1 MGLLVN
7 HTKSSVLSMVPDGKR
22 KKHHYLT
29 GKNFR
34 IGRKWLP
41 QTSCVERWRYLGI
54 DFQASGC
61 VTLEHNIKV
70 ALTNIS
76 KAPLKPQQRL
86 EIVRGHLIPRFLHG
100 LVLGN
105 ISDDRLCMLD
115 VQIRGAVRTWLRL
128 PKDVPVGYFHADI
141 KDGGLA
147 IPSLRATVP
156 DLILKRFGRLDSSS
170 WSVAKAAA
178 RSERI
183 RKKLSWAD
191 KQFRKFTREDPVTGL
206 RSVARFWR
214 ERLWSSVDGFEL
226 RESARTPASTKWIRE
241 ESSHVSGRDFV
252 QFVHTHINAL
262 PSRVRTS
269 RGRRIGREAELNCR
283 AGCVVRETTAHTIQQ
298 CWRTHGGRILR
309 HDRVV
314 KLVADAMASD
324 QWSVVTEP
332 HVKTSKGLRKPDIVA
347 AKGGVGVIVD
357 VQVVSGQRPLDDAHR
372 SKVGMQESIDRVF
385 EVASS
390 MGLLVNHTKSS
401 VLSMVPDGK
410 RKKHHYLTGKNFRIG
425 RKWLPQTSCVERWRY
440 LGIDFQ
446 ASGCVTLEHNIKVA
460 LTNISKAPLKPQQRL
475 EIVRGHLIPRFLHG
489 LVLGNISDDRL
500 CMLDVQIRGAV
511 RTWLRLPK
519 DVPVG
524 YFHADIKDGGLA
536 IPSLRATV
544 PDLILKRFGRLDSS
558 SWSVAKAAARS
569 ERIRKKL
576 SWADK
581 QFRKF
586 TREDPVTGLRSV
598 ARFWR
603 ERLWSS
609 VDGFELR
616 ESART
621 PASTKWIREESSHVS
636 GRDFVQFVHTHINAL
651 PSRVRTSRGRRI
663 GREAELNCRAGCVVR
678 ETTAHTIQQCWRT
691 HGGRILRHD
700 RVVKLVADAM
710 ASDQWSVVT
719 EPHVKTS
726 KGLRKP
732 DIVAAKGGVGV
743 IVDVQ
748 VVSGQRP
755 LDDAH
760 RSKVGMQESIDRVFE
775 VASSMGLLVNH
786 TKSSVLSMVPDG
798 KRKKHHYLTGKN
810 FRIGRKWLPQTSCVE
825 RWRYLGIDFQA
836 SGCVTLEHNI
846 KVALTNIS
854 KAPLKPQQRLEIVR
868 GHLIPRFLHGL
879 VLGNISDD
887 RLCML
892 DVQIRG
898 AVRTWLRLP
907 KDVPV
912 GYFHADIKDGGL
924 AIPSLRATVPDL
936 ILKRFGRLDSSS
948 WSVAK
953 AAARSERIR
962 KKLSWADKQFRKF
975 TREDPVTG
983 LRSVARFWR
992 ERLWSSVDGFEL
1004 RESARTP
1011 ASTKWIREESS
1022 HVSGRDFVQFVHTH
1036 INALPSRV
1044 RTSRGRRIGREAE
1057 LNCRAGC
1064 VVRETTAHTIQQC
1077 WRTHGGRILRHD
1089 RVVKLVADAMASDQW
1104 SVVTEPH
1111 VKTSKGLRKPDIVAA
1126 KGGVGVIV
1134 DVQVV
1139 SGQRPLDDA
1148 HRSKVGMQE
1157 SIDRVFEVAS
1167 SMGLLVNHTK
1177 SSVLS
1182 MVPDGKRKKHHYL
1195 TGKNFR
1201 IGRKWLPQTSCVE
1214 RWRYLGIDFQAS
1226 GCVTLEHNIKVA
1238 LTNISKAPLKPQQR
1252 LEIVRGHLIPRF
1264 LHGLVLGNI
1273 SDDRLCMLDV
1283 QIRGAVRTWLRLP
1296 KDVPVGYF
1304 HADIKDGG
1312 LAIPSLRATVP
1323 DLILKRFGRLD
1334 SSSWSVAKAA
1344 ARSERIRKKLS
1355 WADKQFRKFTREDP
1369 VTGLRSVARFWRERL
1384 WSSVDGFE
1392 LRESARTPASTK
1404 WIREES
1410 SHVSGRDFVQF
1421 VHTHINALPSR
1432 VRTSRGRRI
1441 GREAELNCRAGC
1453 VVRETTAHTIQQCW
1467 RTHGGRILRHDRVVK
1482 LVADAMA
1489 SDQWSV
1495 VTEPHV
1501 KTSKGLRK
1509 PDIVAAKGGVGV
1521 IVDVQVVSGQRPLDD
1536 AHRSKVGM
1544 QESIDRVF
1552 EVASSMGLLVNH
1564 TKSSVLS
1571 MVPDGKRKKHHYLT
1585 GKNFRIGR
1593 KWLPQTSCVERWR
1606 YLGIDFQASGCVTLE
1621 HNIKVALTN
1630 ISKAPLKPQQRLE
1643 IVRGHLIPRFLH
1655 GLVLGNISDDRLCM
1669 LDVQIRGAVRT
1680 WLRLPKDVPVGYFHA
1695 DIKDGG
1701 LAIPSLRATVPDLIL
1716 KRFGRLDSSSWSVAK
1731 AAARS
1736 ERIRKKLS
1744 WADKQFRKFTRED
1757 PVTGLRSVARFWRER
1772 LWSSVDGF
1780 ELRESARTPA
1790 STKWIREESSHVSG
1804 RDFVQFVHTHIN
1816 ALPSRVR
1823 TSRGRRI
1830 GREAELNCRAGC
1842 VVRETTA
1849 HTIQQCWRTHG
1860 GRILRH
1866 DRVVKLVADAMASD
1880 QWSVVTEPHV
1890 KTSKGLRKP
1899 DIVAAKGG
1907 VGVIVDVQ
1915 VVSGQ
1920 RPLDDAHRSKVGMQE
1935 SIDRVFEVASSMGL
1949 LVNHTKS
1956 SVLSMVPDGKRK
1968 KHHYLTGKNFRIGR
1982 KWLPQTSCVER
1993 WRYLGIDF
2001 QASGCVTLEHNIKVA
2016 LTNISKAPLKP
2027 QQRLEIVRG
2036 HLIPRFLHGLV
2047 LGNISDDRLCM
2058 LDVQIRGAVRT
2069 WLRLPKD
2076 VPVGYFHA
2084 DIKDGGLAIPSL
2096 RATVPDL
2103 ILKRFGRL
2111 DSSSWSVAKA
2121 AARSERIRKKL
2132 SWADKQFRKF
2142 TREDPVT
2149 GLRSVA
2155 RFWRERL
2162 WSSVDGFELRESAR
2176 TPAST
2181 KWIREESSHVSGRD
2195 FVQFVHTHINAL
2207 PSRVRTSRGRRIGRE
2222 AELNCRAGCVVR
2234 ETTAHTI
2241 QQCWRTHG
2249 GRILRHDRVVKLVAD
2264 AMASDQWSVV
2274 TEPHVKTSK
2283 GLRKPDI
2290 VAAKGGVGVIVD
2302 VQVVSGQRPLDDAHR
2317 GEFDWGGTSVKE

>member
-748 VVSGQRP
+748 ASGCVTLEHNIKVALTNISKAPLKPQQRLEIVRGHLIPRFLHGLVLGNISDDRLCMLDVQIRGAVRTWLRLPKDVPVGYFHADIKDGGLAIPSLRATVPDLILKRFGRLDSSSWSVAKAAARSERIRKKLSWADKQFRKFTREDPVTGLRSVARFWRERLWSSVDGFELRESARTPASTKWIREESSHVSGRDFVQFVHTHINALP
-755 LDDAH
+755 
-760 RSKVGMQESIDRVFE
+760 SRVRT
-775 VASSMGLLVNH
+775 SRG
-786 TKSSVLSMVPDG
+786 
-798 KRKKHHYLTGKN
+798 R
-810 FRIGRKWLPQTSCVE
+810 RIGREAELNCRAGCVVRETTAHTIQQCWRTHGGRILRHDRVVKLVADAMASDQWSVVTEPHVKTSKGLRKPDIVAAK
-825 RWRYLGIDFQA
+825 GGVGVIVDVQA

-1148 HRSKVGMQE
+1148 HR
-1157 SIDRVFEVAS
+1157 ID
-1167 SMGLLVNHTK
+1167 
-1177 SSVLS
+1177 
-1182 MVPDGKRKKHHYL
+1182 
-1195 TGKNFR
+1195 
-1201 IGRKWLPQTSCVE
+1201 GRAPPGVE
-1214 RWRYLGIDFQAS
+1214 
-1226 GCVTLEHNIKVA
+1226 
-1238 LTNISKAPLKPQQR
+1238 P
-1252 LEIVRGHLIPRF
+1252 
-1264 LHGLVLGNI
+1264 
-1273 SDDRLCMLDV
+1273 
-1283 QIRGAVRTWLRLP
+1283 
-1296 KDVPVGYF
+1296 
-1304 HADIKDGG
+1304 
-1312 LAIPSLRATVP
+1312 
-1323 DLILKRFGRLD
+1323 
-1334 SSSWSVAKAA
+1334 AA
-1344 ARSERIRKKLS
+1344 
-1355 WADKQFRKFTREDP
+1355 
-1369 VTGLRSVARFWRERL
+1369 
-1384 WSSVDGFE
+1384 
-1392 LRESARTPASTK
+1392 
-1404 WIREES
+1404 
-1410 SHVSGRDFVQF
+1410 
-1421 VHTHINALPSR
+1421 
-1432 VRTSRGRRI
+1432 
-1441 GREAELNCRAGC
+1441 
-1453 VVRETTAHTIQQCW
+1453 
-1467 RTHGGRILRHDRVVK
+1467 
-1482 LVADAMA
+1482 
-1489 SDQWSV
+1489 
-1495 VTEPHV
+1495 
-1501 KTSKGLRK
+1501 
-1509 PDIVAAKGGVGV
+1509 
-1521 IVDVQVVSGQRPLDD
+1521 
-1536 AHRSKVGM
+1536 
-1544 QESIDRVF
+1544 
-1552 EVASSMGLLVNH
+1552 
-1564 TKSSVLS
+1564 
-1571 MVPDGKRKKHHYLT
+1571 
-1585 GKNFRIGR
+1585 
-1593 KWLPQTSCVERWR
+1593 
-1606 YLGIDFQASGCVTLE
+1606 
-1621 HNIKVALTN
+1621 
-1630 ISKAPLKPQQRLE
+1630 
-1643 IVRGHLIPRFLH
+1643 
-1655 GLVLGNISDDRLCM
+1655 
-1669 LDVQIRGAVRT
+1669 
-1680 WLRLPKDVPVGYFHA
+1680 
-1695 DIKDGG
+1695 
-1701 LAIPSLRATVPDLIL
+1701 
-1716 KRFGRLDSSSWSVAK
+1716 
-1731 AAARS
+1731 
-1736 ERIRKKLS
+1736 
-1744 WADKQFRKFTRED
+1744 
-1757 PVTGLRSVARFWRER
+1757 
-1772 LWSSVDGF
+1772 
-1780 ELRESARTPA
+1780 
-1790 STKWIREESSHVSG
+1790 
-1804 RDFVQFVHTHIN
+1804 
-1816 ALPSRVR
+1816 
-1823 TSRGRRI
+1823 
-1830 GREAELNCRAGC
+1830 
-1842 VVRETTA
+1842 
-1849 HTIQQCWRTHG
+1849 
-1860 GRILRH
+1860 
-1866 DRVVKLVADAMASD
+1866 
-1880 QWSVVTEPHV
+1880 
-1890 KTSKGLRKP
+1890 
-1899 DIVAAKGG
+1899 
-1907 VGVIVDVQ
+1907 
-1915 VVSGQ
+1915 
-1920 RPLDDAHRSKVGMQE
+1920 
-1935 SIDRVFEVASSMGL
+1935 
-1949 LVNHTKS
+1949 
-1956 SVLSMVPDGKRK
+1956 
-1968 KHHYLTGKNFRIGR
+1968 
-1982 KWLPQTSCVER
+1982 
-1993 WRYLGIDF
+1993 
-2001 QASGCVTLEHNIKVA
+2001 
-2016 LTNISKAPLKP
+2016 
-2027 QQRLEIVRG
+2027 
-2036 HLIPRFLHGLV
+2036 
-2047 LGNISDDRLCM
+2047 
-2058 LDVQIRGAVRT
+2058 
-2069 WLRLPKD
+2069 
-2076 VPVGYFHA
+2076 
-2084 DIKDGGLAIPSL
+2084 
-2096 RATVPDL
+2096 
-2103 ILKRFGRL
+2103 
-2111 DSSSWSVAKA
+2111 
-2121 AARSERIRKKL
+2121 
-2132 SWADKQFRKF
+2132 
-2142 TREDPVT
+2142 
-2149 GLRSVA
+2149 
-2155 RFWRERL
+2155 
-2162 WSSVDGFELRESAR
+2162 
-2176 TPAST
+2176 
-2181 KWIREESSHVSGRD
+2181 
-2195 FVQFVHTHINAL
+2195 
-2207 PSRVRTSRGRRIGRE
+2207 
-2222 AELNCRAGCVVR
+2222 
-2234 ETTAHTI
+2234 
-2241 QQCWRTHG
+2241 
-2249 GRILRHDRVVKLVAD
+2249 
-2264 AMASDQWSVV
+2264 
-2274 TEPHVKTSK
+2274 
-2283 GLRKPDI
+2283 
-2290 VAAKGGVGVIVD
+2290 
-2302 VQVVSGQRPLDDAHR
+2302 
-2317 GEFDWGGTSVKE
+2317 